1 MKKSKLAEL
10 PENLICLETKPMKK
24 DFDNIR
30 DFYNQLKSS
39 RAEHESLW
47 EDISNFTSLVVHPSN
62 YNGDRPNVDRQVDEY
77 IDDPTSAIS
86 VFQSG
91 DYLNG
96 IVWGVGGEAFEL
108 EPSDTVLDN
117 ASREE
122 LSPWFKW
129 VTKRV
134 LQHLNHPES
143 GLSSALKAYFYDQQ
157 AFGTSGIG
165 IFENPDFKRGVAEH
179 ALICRGY
186 GVDNIAIDEG
196 KNGLI
201 EYVFVVYRW
210 RTNRI
215 VNEFAVKNGVVDS
228 GLLAKLPQSVRQA
241 YEKNEINTEFQVV
254 HGIYPREDFNPR
266 LKGKR
271 GAKYVGV
278 WFLDS
283 KDNDIFAEE
292 DYRTMPIAVCRQ
304 IKVRGEVYG
313 RSAGTILLSSIK
325 TVNYMVGQVM
335 EILEKM
341 NEPGL
346 AIENNALLGDS
357 VLDSSSGSLTVLN
370 SGATSGSKNPI
381 FPLYDVGDPTGI
393 INYLIPYLN
402 SKIATAFKIDLL
414 IDFNNQQQMT
424 AAEST
429 QRYIIR
435 GQALAGTLSQ
445 QMTEMVFVVARRAI
459 SLLLDMG
466 LLGVDPSN
474 DAAVRA
480 MSEAGRADRI
490 IPQAVM
496 DAIKGGYQWFVVKP
510 NERMR
515 KMLQTEKM
523 ESLMQFANGIM
534 MLAQMNP
541 AILGAVDFYK
551 LLSDWAFE
559 LGVDVSYL
567 IGAAEFEALQMQQQ
581 QMQAQMMLLQQMQVG
596 ATAGK
601 DVAQAR
607 KLTNE
612 SNK

>member
-1 MKKSKLAEL
+1 MGIDFGAIFGNIFGGGGKAKAPEAPKVNAAPAVAAVEAEKTELKAEEKAARGLRSQLFATSGGVVGEEVQAGGVTKKPKLFGKRSQLFATSGGVLGEEVKAGYKKIKL
-10 PENLICLETKPMKK
+10 LETKPMKK

-30 DFYNQLKSS
+30 DFYNKLKSS

-228 GLLAKLPQSVRQA
+228 GLLAKLPLSVRQA

-341 NEPGL
+341 NEPSL

-402 SKIATAFKIDLL
+402 SKIATVFKIDLL

-435 GQALAGTLSQ
+435 GQALRNIVPTNDRDGVCCGSS
-445 QMTEMVFVVARRAI
+445 AI

-480 MSEAGRADRI
+480 MSEVAEPTG
-490 IPQAVM
+490 
-496 DAIKGGYQWFVVKP
+496 
-510 NERMR
+510 
-515 KMLQTEKM
+515 
-523 ESLMQFANGIM
+523 
-534 MLAQMNP
+534 
-541 AILGAVDFYK
+541 
-551 LLSDWAFE
+551 LS
-559 LGVDVSYL
+559 
-567 IGAAEFEALQMQQQ
+567 
-581 QMQAQMMLLQQMQVG
+581 
-596 ATAGK
+596 
-601 DVAQAR
+601 R
-607 KLTNE
+607 KL
-612 SNK
+612 